1 MTWSVNTTE
10 LYGGVN
16 RVLRIQPYLPARVER
31 LGNDT
36 GQANTNDRNKS
47 VVLSGDTVVLATEGA
62 DIYGFIQSV
71 EVATQDGYSIAGVLC
86 DVGHEVEAADAAG
99 SLAVGNYV
107 VSGAQ
112 TAFKTALTNGLQP
125 VTVDSGTPPPGYAWQ
140 VMAVYGSGAGRKVL
154 LRKVG

>member
-36 GQANTNDRNKS
+36 GQANSNDIGKS
-47 VVLSGDTVVLATEGA
+47 VVLSGDTVTLAA
-62 DIYGFIQSV
+62 DGNNIYGFVQSV
-71 EVATQDGYSIAGVLC
+71 EVGTQDGYSIAGVLC
-86 DVGHEVEAADAAG
+86 DPGQEVYAADAAG
-99 SLAVGNYV
+99 NLAVGNFV
-107 VSGAQ
+107 VSSGAA

-125 VTVDSGTPPPGYAWQ
+125 VKSGSASAGYSWM